1 MLTDKV
7 TATSWGGALTVV
19 IATILARYG
28 IVLDPTIEAAGV
40 SLLLVLAGYLKRE
53 TRPVSA
59 AKHEGL

>member
-7 TATSWGGALTVV
+7 TATTWGGALTVV

-40 SLLLVLAGYLKRE
+40 SALLVLAGYLKRE
-53 TRPVSA
+53 NRPVTGS
-59 AKHEGL
+59 KHEAP

>member
-7 TATSWGGALTVV
+7 TATTWGGALTVV
-19 IATILARYG
+19 IAALMGRFG

-53 TRPVSA
+53 NRPVSA
-59 AKHEGL
+59 AKHEGP